1 MLWTKGGALGDIQKT
16 AAKETRSNDIQRKI
30 LIVNKTYIVETPHWQ
45 EATIK
50 RPSKWGTK
58 QKDKH
63 LFFMKRYEDKIP
75 QPLRC
80 HSNPRF
86 GSNYSCVPT
95 VFFFFCSDCSC
106 IEFVP
111 MKYEGGHR
119 FLTGAPC
126 LQLRL
131 NLGGNCISPFI
142 RKITVCCLWLLPS
155 EISQERKHV

>member
-1 MLWTKGGALGDIQKT
+1 MFLMLWTKGGALGDIQKT

-95 VFFFFCSDCSC
+95 VFFFF
-106 IEFVP
+106 
-111 MKYEGGHR
+111 
-119 FLTGAPC
+119 L
-126 LQLRL
+126 LRL
-131 NLGGNCISPFI
+131 FLYRICTNEIWRRASIFD
-142 RKITVCCLWLLPS
+142 RSTLPS
-155 EISQERKHV
+155 AKAKFRWQLYQPFH